1 MKRTLPLLA
10 ALLLSPLAALHAAA
24 RPNIIVILSDDLG
37 YADLGCFGSKAIK
50 TPHLDRMAAEG
61 LKLTS
66 FYAQPVCGPSRAA
79 LMTGCFPMRVA
90 EPGNR
95 KNQHNVLH
103 PREVTMAEMLKDAG
117 YATACIGKWH
127 LGART
132 PDGWNHA
139 TMPNAQG
146 FDYFYGTPLY
156 NGLTPTIESNA
167 FRSQIFRNTEV
178 VVKEVQNWDHITQDY
193 TREALEFIRAH
204 RAKPFFLYLAHNMPH
219 IPLGASE
226 NFKGKSAGGPF
237 GDAVE
242 EIDWSC
248 GEILKALEELGLDE
262 RTLIVFTSD
271 NGPWIETTDGMK
283 PGGQPF
289 IPRDHSGNA
298 EPLRGY
304 KMVTWDGGFRVP
316 CVVRWPGNIPAGS
329 VSDELTS
336 TLDLLPTFAAL
347 ADTKPPADR
356 KLDGLDL
363 GAFLRAP
370 SGRSPRADFLFYS
383 YTHLQA
389 VRDARWKLVLPRP
402 EYPKWTGFS
411 GRFFGDGVSAV
422 ELYDLKSD
430 LGETRNLADTHPD
443 EVARLMERVE
453 SARADL
459 GDYDRVGTGQRF
471 FDDGP
476 KRREI
481 NAWKQPANKAAK
493 KDSKTK

>member
-1 MKRTLPLLA
+1 MKATLSPFSFLLTMKPTLPLLA
-10 ALLLSPLAALHAAA
+10 ALLLAPLAVLHAAA
-24 RPNIIVILSDDLG
+24 RPNVIVILSDDLG
-37 YADLGCFGSKAIK
+37 YADIGCFGSKTIK

-132 PDGWNHA
+132 PDGWNNA

-167 FRSQIFRNTEV
+167 FRSQILRNTEV

-193 TREALEFIRAH
+193 TREALEFIRAN

-248 GEILKALEELGLDE
+248 GEIVKALKELGLDE
-262 RTLIVFTSD
+262 RTLIIFTSD

-298 EPLRGY
+298 EPLRG
-304 KMVTWDGGFRVP
+304 
-316 CVVRWPGNIPAGS
+316 
-329 VSDELTS
+329 
-336 TLDLLPTFAAL
+336 
-347 ADTKPPADR
+347 
-356 KLDGLDL
+356 
-363 GAFLRAP
+363 
-370 SGRSPRADFLFYS
+370 
-383 YTHLQA
+383 
-389 VRDARWKLVLPRP
+389 
-402 EYPKWTGFS
+402 
-411 GRFFGDGVSAV
+411 
-422 ELYDLKSD
+422 
-430 LGETRNLADTHPD
+430 
-443 EVARLMERVE
+443 
-453 SARADL
+453 
-459 GDYDRVGTGQRF
+459 
-471 FDDGP
+471 
-476 KRREI
+476 
-481 NAWKQPANKAAK
+481 
-493 KDSKTK
+493 

>member
-1 MKRTLPLLA
+1 
-10 ALLLSPLAALHAAA
+10 
-24 RPNIIVILSDDLG
+24 
-37 YADLGCFGSKAIK
+37 
-50 TPHLDRMAAEG
+50 
-61 LKLTS
+61 
-66 FYAQPVCGPSRAA
+66 
-79 LMTGCFPMRVA
+79 
-90 EPGNR
+90 
-95 KNQHNVLH
+95 
-103 PREVTMAEMLKDAG
+103 
-117 YATACIGKWH
+117 
-127 LGART
+127 
-132 PDGWNHA
+132 
-139 TMPNAQG
+139 
-146 FDYFYGTPLY
+146 
-156 NGLTPTIESNA
+156 
-167 FRSQIFRNTEV
+167 
-178 VVKEVQNWDHITQDY
+178 
-193 TREALEFIRAH
+193 LEFIRAH

-248 GEILKALEELGLDE
+248 GEIVKALKKLGLDE

-283 PGGQPF
+283 PGCKPF

-347 ADTKPPADR
+347 ADAKPPADR

-363 GAFLRAP
+363 AAFLRAP

-411 GRFFGDGVSAV
+411 GRFFGDEVSAL

-430 LGETRNLADTHPD
+430 PGETRNLAATHPD
-443 EVARLMERVE
+443 EVARLMKLVE

-459 GDYDRVGTGQRF
+459 GDYDRVGAGQRF

-476 KRREI
+476 KRRDI
-481 NAWKQPANKAAK
+481 NAWKEPAKKAAK
-493 KDSKTK
+493 KE

>member
-1 MKRTLPLLA
+1 
-10 ALLLSPLAALHAAA
+10 
-24 RPNIIVILSDDLG
+24 
-37 YADLGCFGSKAIK
+37 
-50 TPHLDRMAAEG
+50 
-61 LKLTS
+61 
-66 FYAQPVCGPSRAA
+66 
-79 LMTGCFPMRVA
+79 
-90 EPGNR
+90 
-95 KNQHNVLH
+95 
-103 PREVTMAEMLKDAG
+103 MAEMLKDAG

-127 LGART
+127 LSGRT
-132 PDGWNHA
+132 TDGWNNA

-156 NGLTPTIESNA
+156 NGLTPTVEGNA
-167 FRSQIFRNTEV
+167 MRSAIHRNTEV

-193 TREALEFIRAH
+193 TREALEFIRANH
-204 RAKPFFLYLAHNMPH
+204 AKPFFLYLAHNMPH

-248 GEILKALEELGLDE
+248 GEILKALKELDLDE

-304 KMVTWDGGFRVP
+304 KMLTWDGGFRVP

-336 TLDLLPTFAAL
+336 TLDLLPTFATL
-347 ADTKPPADR
+347 AGTNPPADR

-363 GAFLRAP
+363 SAFLRAP
-370 SGRSPRADFLFYS
+370 SGKSPRADFLFYS
-383 YTHLQA
+383 YNA
-389 VRDARWKLVLPRP
+389 PPGRARRTLEAGSAAPRVSQVD
-402 EYPKWTGFS
+402 GFQRPLLRRWS
-411 GRFFGDGVSAV
+411 ERGRTLRPQ
-422 ELYDLKSD
+422 ERPR
-430 LGETRNLADTHPD
+430 RNA
-443 EVARLMERVE
+443 
-453 SARADL
+453 
-459 GDYDRVGTGQRF
+459 
-471 FDDGP
+471 
-476 KRREI
+476 
-481 NAWKQPANKAAK
+481 QPCRN
-493 KDSKTK
+493 SSR

>member
-1 MKRTLPLLA
+1 MKPCLTLLTTLLLPLTQM
-10 ALLLSPLAALHAAA
+10 HAADA
-24 RPNIIVILSDDLG
+24 PQKLPNIIVILADDLG
-37 YADLGCFGSKAIK
+37 YADLGCFGSKTIT
-50 TPHLDRMAAEG
+50 TPHLDSMAEEG

-103 PREVTMAEMLKDAG
+103 PSEVTMAEMLKDAG
-117 YATACIGKWH
+117 YTTACIGKWH

-132 PDGWNHA
+132 TDGWNNA

-146 FDYFYGTPLY
+146 FDYFYGTPLF
-156 NGLTPTIESNA
+156 NGLTATVGGNA
-167 FRSQIFRNTEV
+167 MRSSILRNTEV
-178 VVKEVQNWDHITQDY
+178 VVNAVQNWDHITQDY
-193 TREALEFIRAH
+193 TRESLEFIRANH
-204 RAKPFFLYLAHNMPH
+204 DKPFFLYLAHNMPH

-226 NFKGKSAGGPF
+226 NFKGKSVGGPF

-248 GEILKALEELGLDE
+248 GEILNQLKKLGLDE

-271 NGPWIETTDGMK
+271 NGPWIETTEGMK
-283 PGGQPF
+283 PGGRPF

-304 KMVTWDGGFRVP
+304 KMLTWDGGFRVP
-316 CVVRWPGNIPAGS
+316 CVMRWPGNIPAGL

-347 ADTKPPADR
+347 AGTNPPADR

-363 GAFLRAP
+363 GPFLRAP
-370 SGRSPRADFLFYS
+370 SGKSPRARFS
-383 YTHLQA
+383 VLQLHA
-389 VRDARWKLVLPRP
+389 PPGRARRTLEAGSAAPRVSQVD
-402 EYPKWTGFS
+402 GFQRPLLRRWGEH
-411 GRFFGDGVSAV
+411 GRTLRPQ
-422 ELYDLKSD
+422 ERPR
-430 LGETRNLADTHPD
+430 RNA
-443 EVARLMERVE
+443 
-453 SARADL
+453 
-459 GDYDRVGTGQRF
+459 QRC
-471 FDDGP
+471 
-476 KRREI
+476 RHSSR
-481 NAWKQPANKAAK
+481 
-493 KDSKTK
+493 